1 MRRTLWSHASASV
14 RRASPFVQRL
24 RSHLCG
30 NSPGIPYRRAEM
42 ARYLIR
48 ATYTAEGARGL
59 LKEGGSKRRATLEQL
74 VQKIGGSLEA
84 FYFAFGEDDVY
95 VLARLPDN
103 VTAAAVGLTVS
114 AAGAVRTSTVVLL
127 TPEEIDE
134 AAKKSV
140 EYRAPGA

>member
-1 MRRTLWSHASASV
+1 
-14 RRASPFVQRL
+14 
-24 RSHLCG
+24 
-30 NSPGIPYRRAEM
+30 M

-59 LKEGGSKRRATLEQL
+59 IKEGGSSRRSTLEQL
-74 VQKIGGSLEA
+74 IKKIGGNLEA

-95 VLARLPDN
+95 VIADLPDN
-103 VTAAAVGLTVS
+103 VTAAAVGLAVS
-114 AAGAVRTSTVVLL
+114 GSGSVRTRTVVLL

-134 AAKKSV
+134 ATKKSV

>member
-1 MRRTLWSHASASV
+1 
-14 RRASPFVQRL
+14 
-24 RSHLCG
+24 
-30 NSPGIPYRRAEM
+30 M

-59 LKEGGSKRRATLEQL
+59 IKEGGSSRKSTLEQL
-74 VQKIGGSLEA
+74 IKKIGGNLEA

-95 VLARLPDN
+95 VIADLPDN

-114 AAGAVRTSTVVLL
+114 GSGSVRTRTVVLL

-134 AAKKSV
+134 ATKNSL

>member
-1 MRRTLWSHASASV
+1 
-14 RRASPFVQRL
+14 
-24 RSHLCG
+24 
-30 NSPGIPYRRAEM
+30 M

-59 LKEGGSKRRATLEQL
+59 IKEGGSSRRSTLEQL
-74 VQKIGGSLEA
+74 IKKIGGDLEA

-95 VLARLPDN
+95 VIADLPDN
-103 VTAAAVGLTVS
+103 VTAAAVGLAVS
-114 AAGAVRTSTVVLL
+114 GSGSVRTRTVVLL

-134 AAKKSV
+134 ATKKSV

>member
-1 MRRTLWSHASASV
+1 
-14 RRASPFVQRL
+14 
-24 RSHLCG
+24 
-30 NSPGIPYRRAEM
+30 M

-59 LKEGGSKRRATLEQL
+59 IKEGGSSRRSTLEQL
-74 VQKIGGSLEA
+74 IKKIGGNLEA

-95 VLARLPDN
+95 AIADLPDN
-103 VTAAAVGLTVS
+103 VTAAAVGLAVS
-114 AAGAVRTSTVVLL
+114 GSGSVRTRTVVLL

-134 AAKKSV
+134 ATKKSV

>member
-1 MRRTLWSHASASV
+1 
-14 RRASPFVQRL
+14 
-24 RSHLCG
+24 
-30 NSPGIPYRRAEM
+30 M

-59 LKEGGSKRRATLEQL
+59 IKEGGSSRRSTLEQL
-74 VQKIGGSLEA
+74 MKKIGGNLEA

-95 VLARLPDN
+95 VIADLPDN
-103 VTAAAVGLTVS
+103 VTAAAVGLAVS
-114 AAGAVRTSTVVLL
+114 GSGSVRTRTVVLL

-134 AAKKSV
+134 ATKKSV

>member
-1 MRRTLWSHASASV
+1 
-14 RRASPFVQRL
+14 
-24 RSHLCG
+24 
-30 NSPGIPYRRAEM
+30 M

>member
-1 MRRTLWSHASASV
+1 
-14 RRASPFVQRL
+14 
-24 RSHLCG
+24 
-30 NSPGIPYRRAEM
+30 M

-59 LKEGGSKRRATLEQL
+59 IKEGGSSRRSTLEQL
-74 VQKIGGSLEA
+74 VQKLGGSLEG

-95 VLARLPDN
+95 VVASLPDN

-114 AAGAVRTSTVVLL
+114 GSGSVRTRTVVLL

-134 AAKKSV
+134 ATKKSV
-140 EYRAPGA
+140 EYRPPGA

>member
-1 MRRTLWSHASASV
+1 
-14 RRASPFVQRL
+14 
-24 RSHLCG
+24 
-30 NSPGIPYRRAEM
+30 M

-59 LKEGGSKRRATLEQL
+59 IKEGGSSRRSTLEQL
-74 VQKIGGSLEA
+74 IKKIGGNLEA

-95 VLARLPDN
+95 VIADLPDN
-103 VTAAAVGLTVS
+103 ATAAAVGLAVS
-114 AAGAVRTSTVVLL
+114 GSGSVRTRTVVLL